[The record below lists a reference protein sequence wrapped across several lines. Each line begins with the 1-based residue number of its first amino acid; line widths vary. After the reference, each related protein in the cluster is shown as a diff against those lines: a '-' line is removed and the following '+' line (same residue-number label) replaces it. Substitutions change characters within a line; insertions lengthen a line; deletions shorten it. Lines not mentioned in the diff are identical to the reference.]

1 MCPLGW
7 IIGTCGIVVCEGEG
21 GVKLKSE
28 QNGSLEDTQCDP
40 LAPGHRVR
48 IHSPHRGGLMVLILI
63 SSKLLFKLSPQEK
76 LRKEILI
83 LTLTPMK
90 NVRKKRYIKK
100 HKVSELNCPMWDA

>member
-1 MCPLGW
+1 ME
-7 IIGTCGIVVCEGEG
+7 V
-21 GVKLKSE
+21 
-28 QNGSLEDTQCDP
+28 LEDTQCDP

-90 NVRKKRYIKK
+90 NVRKKRYIKTQ
-100 HKVSELNCPMWDA
+100 SQRMELSHVGCLILGVWRLVT